1 MVVVMVA
8 AAVAVVA
15 ARALGKKRKHLGA
28 WEDIGRDVPSGV
40 VTGRG
45 FSTNSGMLSP
55 AGMLELRVTK
65 LKNSED
71 LEDLLV
77 MNSFLCG
84 GRREVRM
91 GSGQNLAWD

>member
-65 LKNSED
+65 RKNSED

-77 MNSFLCG
+77 MNSSVVAG
-84 GRREVRM
+84 GRSEWALGRT
-91 GSGQNLAWD
+91 